1 MQHVRQNCGMLESQ
15 LHQFF
20 VNQVLCGIF
29 MNSFT
34 RESVRRSS
42 SKDQFQRI
50 VQNFEVRTIQTV
62 SETLQEQKSE
72 VNDSWTRKIKVWS
85 FVGTHG
91 HNRRSNTPR
100 DIHPTRHTPPLV
112 ICLSPVWLVH
122 FTCPL
127 ATDHDLDSCAGHKTR
142 LKRAHHLS
150 YHVNIVV
157 ECGYAHGSGDEL
169 ATMHA
174 A

>member
-1 MQHVRQNCGMLESQ
+1 MLESQ
-15 LHQFF
+15 LHQFS
-20 VNQVLCGIF
+20 VNQVLWGIF

-42 SKDQFQRI
+42 SKDQFQRF
-50 VQNFEVRTIQTV
+50 VQNFEVRMIQTV

-72 VNDSWTRKIKVWS
+72 VDHSWTRKIVVWL
-85 FVGTHG
+85 FVGTQG
-91 HNRRSNTPR
+91 HNKRSNTPR
-100 DIHPTRHTPPLV
+100 NIHPARHTPQPLV
-112 ICLSPVWLVH
+112 IYLSPVWLVH

-127 ATDHDLDSCAGHKTR
+127 ATDHDLDSCGWHKTR

-157 ECGYAHGSGDEL
+157 ECGYAHGSGDEP

-174 A
+174 ANVRE